1 MKRTLQPLP
10 KRKVTWQVEVDESE
24 RLRNAL
30 RVVVKLRAA
39 ARHRPAQLRGA
50 QTACCTRRAGKLDR
64 ARSRVYR
71 RRCLQVNMRWN
82 YLKRRLRKRGRLKK
96 ENMIEGT

>member
-39 ARHRPAQLRGA
+39 ARYRPAQLRGA
-50 QTACCTRRAGKLDR
+50 QTAVHGERANLTGL
-64 ARSRVYR
+64 VLG
-71 RRCLQVNMRWN
+71 C
-82 YLKRRLRKRGRLKK
+82 
-96 ENMIEGT
+96 IEAKICK